1 MKAKTISFEEL
12 DKEHR
17 QDRAEDSRRLALG
30 LVTPDELQAENSL
43 IPIDANIRI
52 VDLAAYLKA
61 AYDR

>member
-1 MKAKTISFEEL
+1 MKAKTISLEEL

-30 LVTPDELQAENSL
+30 LVKPEELQAENSL
-43 IPIDANIRI
+43 IPIDAKIRI
-52 VDLAAYLKA
+52 VDLTDYLKA